1 MAQVETT
8 SRISGIVKDPMGG
21 VIPRAS
27 VVVRNQNTGGLRE
40 ATTDATGYYS
50 VVSLQPGT
58 YTVTVVKDGFKKA
71 EVAGQVLEVASPAKL
86 DLTLELGTVSQTIKV
101 SGAGAELI
109 TTTTSEVSGTI
120 NQTLLNEIPFKRQN
134 FFDILVLTP
143 GAVPA
148 TLEPVNSMSFVGT
161 SLNQVKTGTGTGEQ
175 TQAGIFVGGN
185 RDSGANVSIDGSN
198 VQSSVYQQTTQLQ
211 APASILEVKV
221 EGGNMN
227 AEFGSGV
234 TAINVITKS
243 GTNRYHGE
251 LHEFIRNNHLDAATF
266 FTNLQGAK
274 LPKYQQNSFGA
285 AFGGPIKKDKLMFFA
300 NYEGMRVRES
310 TAGYEGVPPAS
321 VFNGDFNDPSIAATI
336 YNPFKYDP
344 VTGLRQPFPGDKI
357 PLGPTTLCAPRPQCA
372 DPVTL
377 AFLQKWVLHP
387 NTTFE
392 GNPVV
397 LGNARTVLDSDQYN
411 FRVDLLKSSTS
422 SFYVRFT
429 YSDAAQTHSGVQPL
443 EGQNNPYSSKNLAA
457 HWTRVITPK
466 IVND

>member
-1 MAQVETT
+1 M
-8 SRISGIVKDPMGG
+8 
-21 VIPRAS
+21 
-27 VVVRNQNTGGLRE
+27 RE

-50 VVSLQPGT
+50 VVSLLPGT
-58 YTVTVVKDGFKKA
+58 YTVTVTKDGFKKA
-71 EVAGQVLEVASPAKL
+71 AVTGQVLDVASPVKL
-86 DLTLELGTVSQTIKV
+86 DFTLELGTTSQKVTVSA
-101 SGAGAELI
+101 AGAELV

-134 FFDILVLTP
+134 LFDILVLTP

-211 APASILEVKV
+211 APNSIEQVKV
-221 EGGNMN
+221 EAGNMN

-234 TAINVITKS
+234 TAINVITKG

-274 LPKYQQNSFGA
+274 LPNYQQNSFGA

-300 NYEGMRVRES
+300 NYERSEEHTS
-310 TAGYEGVPPAS
+310 E
-321 VFNGDFNDPSIAATI
+321 
-336 YNPFKYDP
+336 
-344 VTGLRQPFPGDKI
+344 
-357 PLGPTTLCAPRPQCA
+357 
-372 DPVTL
+372 
-377 AFLQKWVLHP
+377 LQ
-387 NTTFE
+387 
-392 GNPVV
+392 
-397 LGNARTVLDSDQYN
+397 SQ
-411 FRVDLLKSSTS
+411 S
-422 SFYVRFT
+422 
-429 YSDAAQTHSGVQPL
+429 
-443 EGQNNPYSSKNLAA
+443 NL
-457 HWTRVITPK
+457 
-466 IVND
+466 